1 MRCTIVTVALVLAG
15 CQIATAQVTLNREDA
30 FNAPSRHAWNLFLTL
45 NHPAKDPTQGR
56 GLPDLQKKFGAPNAM
71 VVWETWRLARNE
83 VFVPPGQE
91 PLPWD
96 DLSLS
101 GPAIVKVPEP
111 PKNVLIARAIALAIA
126 PELGG
131 LKPGALIDDDGIFES
146 TGQFG
151 ETRVNRS
158 TYEFITGQDPRFA
171 INKTY
176 RLWSVDGQ
184 RRYAKDWIDQK
195 IVDGKRLPSINF
207 PAEAMEVKAAWI
219 DLARVDLDGKETK
232 FHTADFKG
240 KKYGLVALHIIT
252 KDIPNWFWAT
262 FHFKEQLKIKDGVVV
277 DLTKAEEVPDDY
289 GPPAEAKGTKW
300 ENYKLGGAQIDF
312 INSMGQPTY
321 LSDAYIEKG
330 IEHSSC
336 ISCHSRASRTG
347 DPRIRAPGNDPSANG
362 PPKAEW
368 FIKEGKPFA
377 LQMDF
382 LFSMALRAQ

>member
-1 MRCTIVTVALVLAG
+1 MRRLTITVITLLASS
-15 CQIATAQVTLNREDA
+15 QIAAAQVTLNREDA
-30 FNAPSRHAWNLFLTL
+30 FNAPSRHAWNLFLTV

-56 GLPDLQKKFGAPNAM
+56 GLPDLQKKFGAPNTT

-101 GPAIVKVPEP
+101 GNTVGKVPEP
-111 PKNVLIARAIALAIA
+111 PKNVLIARALALSVA

-131 LKPGALIDDDGIFES
+131 LTPSPLIDDDGIFQK

-151 ETRVNRS
+151 ETRVNRA

-171 INKTY
+171 INKSY
-176 RLWSVDGQ
+176 KLWTVDGQ

-195 IVDGKRLPSINF
+195 VVDGKKLSAISF
-207 PAEAMEVKAAWI
+207 PVEAMEVKAAWI
-219 DLARVDLDGKETK
+219 DLERVDMVGKETR
-232 FHTADFKG
+232 FYIADYKG

-277 DLTKAEEVPDDY
+277 DLTKAEEITDDY
-289 GPPAEAKGTKW
+289 GPPTQIKGTVW
-300 ENYKLGGAQIDF
+300 ENYKLGGAQTDF
-312 INSMGQPTY
+312 ITPMGKPTF

-336 ISCHSRASRTG
+336 ISCHSRASITA
-347 DPRIRAPGNDPSANG
+347 DPAIPGPSSDATANG
-362 PPKAEW
+362 APKPEW
-368 FIKEGKPFA
+368 FIRDGKPFA
-377 LQMDF
+377 MQLDF
-382 LFSMALRAQ
+382 LFSMAFRAQ